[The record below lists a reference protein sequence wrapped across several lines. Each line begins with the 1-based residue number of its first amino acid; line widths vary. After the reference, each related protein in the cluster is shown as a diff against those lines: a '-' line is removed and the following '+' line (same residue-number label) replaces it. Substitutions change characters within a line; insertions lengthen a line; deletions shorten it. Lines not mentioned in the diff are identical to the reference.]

1 MTAMLLDLVGTA
13 LCFGLCLV
21 LIGGL
26 RAPRARIFA
35 ALGLV
40 PATGACVAFTS
51 AAFEL
56 HFELLARYANGL
68 AALAL
73 GFAHAVVFS
82 LAALSAQRVWLR
94 GWMLFA
100 GLWAG
105 AFAALWIFDPTRHLV
120 LDVVLAVLALAT
132 LASWIALP
140 LLSRERGFTRHGALT
155 VPSVRFGCPRCGTRV
170 DWGRGVAACTDC
182 GLFLHIAWPARDDA
196 AETAVPVVDR
206 SVRFSCP
213 ECGTRSR
220 WNTGLSTCG
229 RCGLKLTLHWNVH
242 RTKS

>member
-1 MTAMLLDLVGTA
+1 MLLALTGTA

-21 LIGGL
+21 LVGGL
-26 RAPRARIFA
+26 RAPRTRILA

-40 PATGACVAFTS
+40 PAAGACVAFTS

-56 HFELLARYANGL
+56 QLELLARYANGL

-82 LAALSAQRVWLR
+82 LAALPRERVWLR
-94 GWMLFA
+94 GWMLFS

-105 AFAALWIFDPTRHLV
+105 AFGALWIFDPERHLAFDV
-120 LDVVLAVLALAT
+120 LLGVFAVAT
-132 LASWIALP
+132 IASWIALP
-140 LLSRERGFTRHGALT
+140 FATRERGFTQHGALT
-155 VPSVRFGCPRCGTRV
+155 VPSVRFACPRCGTRV

-182 GLFLHIAWPARDDA
+182 GLFLHIAWPAREDA
-196 AETAVPVVDR
+196 PAKAAPDVER

-213 ECGTRSR
+213 ECGSRGR
-220 WNTGLSTCG
+220 WNDGLSTCSG
-229 RCGLKLTLHWNVH
+229 CGLRLSLHWNVH
-242 RTKS
+242 RTQR